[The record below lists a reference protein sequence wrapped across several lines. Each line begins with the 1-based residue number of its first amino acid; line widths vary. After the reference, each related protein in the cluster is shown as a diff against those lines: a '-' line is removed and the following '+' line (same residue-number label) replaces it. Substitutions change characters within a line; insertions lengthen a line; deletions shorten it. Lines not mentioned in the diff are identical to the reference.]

1 MGVKPAGLVAVMIA
15 ALAVPPAFAAQAT
28 EHVWRSFVEKVDVG
42 TELQVR
48 LAGGQRFRATLIEV
62 RDEAVLMLPK
72 TRVPVPIQPVP
83 YREIVAL
90 ERTRHGMGAGKAA
103 AIGVATGAGTV
114 FAILAI
120 LFASLDD

>member
-1 MGVKPAGLVAVMIA
+1 MRIKRGALVAVVIA
-15 ALAVPPAFAAQAT
+15 VLAVPPALAAQAT
-28 EHVWRSFVEKVDVG
+28 ENVWRGFVEKVDVG

-48 LAGGQRFRATLIEV
+48 LASGQRFRATLIEV

-120 LFASLDD
+120 LFATLDD